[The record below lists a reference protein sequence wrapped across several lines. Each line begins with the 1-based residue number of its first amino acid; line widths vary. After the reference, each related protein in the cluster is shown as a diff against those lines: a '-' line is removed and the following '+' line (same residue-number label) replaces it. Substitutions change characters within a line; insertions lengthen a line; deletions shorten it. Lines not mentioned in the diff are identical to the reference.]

1 MESKKNV
8 IANHNFRDLRSEIS
22 IREFKVVFTLYRIAF
37 ATAQ

>member
-1 MESKKNV
+1 MESKKYV